1 MRVNVELLK
10 EEMDKKSLSIGEL
23 SRLSGIDKSTIS
35 RLLSE
40 ERQFSVNTALALV
53 MAMKIPS
60 TKAGRIFFSN

>member
-10 EEMDKKSLSIGEL
+10 DEMDKKSLSISEL
-23 SRLSGIDKSTIS
+23 SRISGVDKSTIS

-40 ERQFSVNTALALV
+40 ERQCSVSTAQALV

-60 TKAGRIFFSN
+60 TRAGKIFFSN